1 MNKQE
6 KKTKQLGM
14 NPGTASNRL
23 KKEVM
28 FSLVKQTGRDFCFQ
42 CGEKIE
48 TIKEFSIEHKKPW
61 LDSKNPEELYF
72 NLDNIAFSH
81 LKCNVSAGRQPEKG
95 KFAHPSVSAYNRGCR
110 CDKCKK
116 CNTDKK
122 RMDRARRKT

>member
-42 CGEKIE
+42 CGEK
-48 TIKEFSIEHKKPW
+48 
-61 LDSKNPEELYF
+61 
-72 NLDNIAFSH
+72 
-81 LKCNVSAGRQPEKG
+81 
-95 KFAHPSVSAYNRGCR
+95 
-110 CDKCKK
+110 
-116 CNTDKK
+116 
-122 RMDRARRKT
+122 